1 MADQVVYEQV
11 TLGALPYILIEVE
24 PHDDHP
30 DDDESMQLRI
40 KAGAGAH
47 HEDTI
52 VAVLLVTVEQLTGVP
67 SADYE
72 AAIEAAQNGGAGL

>member
-11 TLGALPYILIEVE
+11 TLGALPYILIQVE

-30 DDDESMQLRI
+30 DDESMQLRI

-52 VAVLLVTVEQLTGVP
+52 VAVLLMTVEQLTGVP

-72 AAIEAAQNGGAGL
+72 AAIEAAQNGGTGL